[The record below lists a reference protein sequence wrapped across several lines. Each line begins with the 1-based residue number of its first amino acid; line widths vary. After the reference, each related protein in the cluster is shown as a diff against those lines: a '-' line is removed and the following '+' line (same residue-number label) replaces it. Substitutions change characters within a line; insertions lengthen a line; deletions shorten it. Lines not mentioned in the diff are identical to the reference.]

1 MFGVGIGTGDRGGLG
16 KEDEMDLESRS
27 GLEMGF
33 WMRTGRGWG

>member
-16 KEDEMDLESRS
+16 KEDEMDLEWS